1 MYRRWGTFFLLWF
14 IGSFF
19 FVSVLYEKFPVHHL
33 GFLCVS
39 WAVVVLWITELAPLG
54 VASLLFPVAGTLF
67 NIVSVKEAFSPFAHP
82 IIFLFL
88 GSFLIAYALEK
99 HEAGEWVARKVLNI
113 DWLRKSPVRIV
124 FSLGWITF
132 FFSMWLS
139 NTATTAVM
147 IPIALSLSV
156 GVPEQSRTSFRKL
169 ILLSIAYG
177 ASIGGTATPV
187 GTPPNLIALGYFES
201 LLKQRIH
208 IDFLQWFLYVFPLSF
223 ILYSFALIFLYW
235 LYGKGLH
242 PHIKVPHI
250 VQKPLTSGG
259 RYALY
264 LFFLLIFLWFTPGF
278 LRAFAPDLP
287 ITGWLETHFPEALP
301 AVGIGI
307 ILFLVKDGKGEPLL
321 SRSDLMFID
330 WDTLLLFGGGLSF
343 GLMAKKIHLFKTL
356 LQAFPLANS
365 ILIIG
370 LFITVVVFLT
380 ELFSNTATANIFI
393 PPALVIAQTH
403 GVSPVLFGM
412 IIALSSSMAFML
424 PVATPPNAMIFGT
437 RIITLKEMARAGF
450 VMNLMAIGS
459 IWVWSL
465 FMIHVVL

>member
-208 IDFLQWFLYVFPLSF
+208 IDFLQWCLYVFPLAF
-223 ILYSFALIFLYW
+223 ILYSIALIFL
-235 LYGKGLH
+235 
-242 PHIKVPHI
+242 
-250 VQKPLTSGG
+250 
-259 RYALY
+259 
-264 LFFLLIFLWFTPGF
+264 
-278 LRAFAPDLP
+278 
-287 ITGWLETHFPEALP
+287 
-301 AVGIGI
+301 
-307 ILFLVKDGKGEPLL
+307 
-321 SRSDLMFID
+321 D
-330 WDTLLLFGGGLSF
+330 W
-343 GLMAKKIHLFKTL
+343 
-356 LQAFPLANS
+356 
-365 ILIIG
+365 
-370 LFITVVVFLT
+370 
-380 ELFSNTATANIFI
+380 
-393 PPALVIAQTH
+393 
-403 GVSPVLFGM
+403 
-412 IIALSSSMAFML
+412 
-424 PVATPPNAMIFGT
+424 
-437 RIITLKEMARAGF
+437 R
-450 VMNLMAIGS
+450 
-459 IWVWSL
+459 
-465 FMIHVVL
+465 